1 MNLGLLEEEFSAL
14 DALPDA
20 LYGIVITH
28 THGPLLTRARGILQ
42 WREKLLAGQLPEMDE
57 LCWPEETVRKT
68 ILMRIETL
76 ELPSFC
82 QGQKSLTD
90 SVLKD
95 ICEGIS
101 SAEDYLALTD
111 NKFND
116 KLAQRQKINDKDS
129 SFRDEEG
136 LADHVQSRTPQP
148 KLSENGPQDSVPSPK
163 TVQNNNSQNSSPS
176 ATTSKPT
183 SINQAGDK
191 Y

>member
-20 LYGIVITH
+20 LYDTVITH
-28 THGPLLTRARGILQ
+28 THGPLLIRARGILQ
-42 WREKLLAGQLPEMDE
+42 WREKLLAGELPEMDE

-82 QGQKSLTD
+82 QGQESLTD

-116 KLAQRQKINDKDS
+116 KLAQRQKINEKDS
-129 SFRDEEG
+129 SFHDE
-136 LADHVQSRTPQP
+136 
-148 KLSENGPQDSVPSPK
+148 
-163 TVQNNNSQNSSPS
+163 
-176 ATTSKPT
+176 
-183 SINQAGDK
+183 
-191 Y
+191 